1 MDANLYRYILRRS
14 FKLQMALVAGVFAL
28 GFLNPW
34 MLSLMKQII
43 NTIRKGDLQA
53 VLMLCALY
61 LGAVLATGALKYV
74 KQNLEGRVSET
85 LLRSL
90 RTDLYHR
97 ILRFPLP
104 HVRNTSV
111 GQLVAMILGEAEELG
126 QFFGEAIS
134 VPLFHGLMLLGS
146 VGFMFWQN
154 PWMALAGIAFFPVQI
169 WLVRKLQRRVIAL
182 SRDRVKLVRGLSDRI
197 QESTSG
203 LQEIHANDTL
213 AFESS
218 GYRGQLKRIFKVRMR
233 IYSLKYLV
241 KWLNNFLEKLG
252 IFFLLLIGGWLII
265 AHPTSSFDIGALV
278 AFLEAYRQL
287 NEPWRELINYIQQ
300 RDNAKVKYEQVI
312 ASFDPPGLRPEFP
325 LEESLPDPVPQL
337 AGGYDLR
344 GVSVAVDG
352 SAAVL
357 DRLQLS
363 TTPHQHIAI
372 VGGAASGKTVLTLM
386 LAKLCGYTGTALLDN
401 MELAQVP
408 SAVAG
413 RQIGYVGSEARLF
426 TGTLLDNL
434 VYGLRHQPLRAAPP
448 GGNGNPHPAG
458 PVAAD
463 DWLDLAGIGVADR
476 VGLMAAV
483 LEAAR
488 IAGLDDDLFAFGL
501 RATIDPSKQAEIAE
515 RVLTARHLV
524 MERFQ
529 GEGGEAA
536 VEFFDTARFATYASI
551 GENIAFGYRA
561 NPELA
566 VDRLAGH
573 AHFRR
578 VIAEVGLQDSLLTLG
593 AEVAKQMVEI
603 FKDIPAD
610 HELFANFSL
619 ITAAELPEFIRL
631 VSRLERVDPADLPP
645 EDQEGLLALSLRVIP
660 ARHRLGKID
669 DAFMAGVVAARHR
682 FAETLPPELGTFVP
696 YERGRYFADR
706 TLMENLLFGRV
717 QSTSNLAV
725 KKVNAIV
732 EEVILSHGLRGVVLE
747 AGLAHN
753 VGIAGGRLS
762 PVQRQK
768 AALAR
773 ALVKRPHILILD
785 DPLRTMESDKRA
797 AIQQHISEAMR
808 GRTMIAVLGQPDLAR
823 YYDRVAVLEAGKV
836 VEVGTYEELS
846 TREGAFRRLAAKAA
860 LTA

>member
-1 MDANLYRYILRRS
+1 MDENLYRYILRRS
-14 FKLQMALVAGVFAL
+14 FRPQMALVAGVFAL
-28 GFLNPW
+28 GFLNPY
-34 MLSLMKQII
+34 MLNLMKQII
-43 NTIRKGDLQA
+43 NTIRKGHLDT
-53 VLMLCALY
+53 VLWLCSWY
-61 LGAVLATGALKYV
+61 LGAVLAMGALKYV

-85 LLRSL
+85 LLRDL
-90 RTDLYHR
+90 RTDLYDR

-111 GQLVAMILGEAEELG
+111 GQLVAMILGEAEDLG

-146 VGFMFWQN
+146 VGFMVWQN
-154 PWMALAGIAFFPVQI
+154 PWMALAGIALFPVQL

-197 QESTSG
+197 QESASG

-218 GYRGQLKRIFKVRMR
+218 GFRGQLKRIFTVRLR

-265 AHPTSSFDIGALV
+265 TRPGSFDIGGLV

-312 ASFDPPGLRPEFP
+312 VSFDPPGLRPEFP

-337 AGGYDLR
+337 AGAYDLR
-344 GVSVAVDG
+344 GVSVVVDG
-352 SAAVL
+352 SAVVL
-357 DRLQLS
+357 DRLHLS

-372 VGGAASGKTVLTLM
+372 VGGAASGKSVLTLM
-386 LAKLCGYTGTALLDN
+386 LAKLCGYTGTTLLDN
-401 MELAQVP
+401 IELAQVP

-413 RQIGYVGSEARLF
+413 RQIAYVGSDARLF

-434 VYGLRHQPLRAAPP
+434 IYGLRHRPADAAAR
-448 GGNGNPHPAG
+448 GGDGNMHQSG
-458 PVAAD
+458 SVVSD
-463 DWLDLAGIGVADR
+463 GWLDLASIGVADR
-476 VGLMAAV
+476 AGLVAAV

-488 IAGLDDDLFAFGL
+488 IVGLDDDLFAFGL
-501 RATIDPSKQAEIAE
+501 RATVDPSKQPEIAE
-515 RVLTARHLV
+515 RVLTARRLV

-529 GEGGEAA
+529 SEGGEAA
-536 VEFFDTARFATYASI
+536 VEFFDTARFAAYASI
-551 GENIAFGYRA
+551 GENIAFGYSVS
-561 NPELA
+561 PDLG

-578 VIAEVGLQDSLLTLG
+578 VIAEVGLQGSLLTLG
-593 AEVAKQMVEI
+593 TNVATQMVEI

-610 HELFANFSL
+610 NELFANFSL
-619 ITAAELPEFIRL
+619 ITAAELPEFTRL
-631 VSRLERVDPADLPP
+631 ASRLERMDPAAIPP
-645 EDQEGLLALSLRVIP
+645 EDQERLLALSLRVIP

-669 DAFMAGVVAARHR
+669 DAFMAGVVAARRR
-682 FAETLPPELGTFVP
+682 FVETLPPELGTFVP
-696 YERGRYFADR
+696 YDRGRYFAGR

-732 EEVILSHGLRGVVLE
+732 EEVILSHGLREVVLE
-747 AGLAHN
+747 AGLAYH

-768 AALAR
+768 VALAR
-773 ALVKRPHILILD
+773 ALLKRPHILILD
-785 DPLRTMESDKRA
+785 DPLRMLESDRRA
-797 AIQQHISEAMR
+797 AIQRRISEAMQ
-808 GRTMIAVLGQPDLAR
+808 GRTIIAVLGQADLAR
-823 YYDRVAVLEAGKV
+823 YYDRVVVLDAGKV
-836 VEVGTYEELS
+836 VEVGTSEELS
-846 TREGAFRRLAAKAA
+846 TRESAFRRLAAKAA
-860 LTA
+860 ITA